1 MDDLKH
7 LWIIARDAGVCIFE
21 ASLGELKK
29 EIDGDLIAGFF
40 TAMLQFAQEVSESD
54 VKSIKLGEA
63 DLLFSSSDYVVC
75 VLWVE
80 DVSVINPGAKIL
92 TELESK
98 FYSKYRPVF
107 EANWTGNVT
116 LFEDFAADV
125 EQITTQKPLA
135 KLSAKFLGKPFLL
148 KDIRQKLEKN
158 RDQVKEFIANQKGQI
173 REFLEKSKIFQKIV
187 AKLPKPGSSA
197 KKKESK

>member
-63 DLLFSSSDYVVC
+63 DLLFSSSDYLVC
-75 VLWVE
+75 VLWVD

-116 LFEDFAADV
+116 PFEDFAADV
-125 EQITTQKPLA
+125 EQITNQKPLA
-135 KLSAKFLGKPFLL
+135 KLSTKFLGKSFEL
-148 KDIRQKLEKN
+148 IQQKLERNK
-158 RDQVKEFIANQKGQI
+158 DLVKEFIANQKGQI

-187 AKLPKPGSSA
+187 AKLPKPGSSV